1 MDQAPIQIKGR
12 DLVSGIPKTVEVS
25 SDEIRQA
32 LKDCVTQ
39 IVDVIKRALEKTP
52 PELAVDV
59 LERGIILTGGGSMLK
74 GLDQNI
80 RERTNPP
87 TNLSENPLT
96 DVVRGTGMV
105 LSNIKKYTDVL
116 M

>member
-1 MDQAPIQIKGR
+1 
-12 DLVSGIPKTVEVS
+12 
-25 SDEIRQA
+25 
-32 LKDCVTQ
+32 
-39 IVDVIKRALEKTP
+39 
-52 PELAVDV
+52 
-59 LERGIILTGGGSMLK
+59 MLK

-80 RERTNPP
+80 RERTNLP
-87 TNLSENPLT
+87 TNLSENPLI